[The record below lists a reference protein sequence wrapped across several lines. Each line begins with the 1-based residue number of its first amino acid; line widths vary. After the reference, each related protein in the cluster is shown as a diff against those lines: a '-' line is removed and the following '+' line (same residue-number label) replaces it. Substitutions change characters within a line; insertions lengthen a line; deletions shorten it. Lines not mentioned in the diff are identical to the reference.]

1 VKILVCNVG
10 STSLKYQFLDMPAER
25 CLARGGIERI
35 GSPGARLRHH
45 AEGGVEMSGPA
56 SAPDQ
61 SAAIRLMISL
71 LLEHSAGG
79 MRELRE
85 LDGIGF
91 KVVGARN
98 VTGAVFLDEPVLRAM
113 EEYTPL
119 LPSHNPPYIAA
130 IRLFRELLPAVPL
143 VGLFETAFHADLPPR
158 AYLYPVPYE
167 WYERHGVRRY
177 GYHGASLRYVAE
189 RVPVLLQRPADGL
202 RLVACH
208 LGGSS
213 SICAIQGG
221 RSVDTSMGMSSQAGI
236 PMATRC
242 GDVDPFVL
250 PYVMEREGLSVDE
263 IRRILVAQA
272 GLAGLSG
279 LSGDVR
285 DLEQAAA
292 QGHPRAA
299 LALDVFAYAVKKY
312 IGAYAAVLGGID
324 VLAFAGGIGENGVEM
339 RQRICDGL
347 GFLGIALDA
356 ERNLVRGRETII
368 SKRGAPVAVVV
379 VPTNEEI
386 IVARETF
393 RTIRSRGPRDAAVDR
408 AAEGGTLEGR

>member
-1 VKILVCNVG
+1 
-10 STSLKYQFLDMPAER
+10 
-25 CLARGGIERI
+25 
-35 GSPGARLRHH
+35 
-45 AEGGVEMSGPA
+45 MSGPA
-56 SAPDQ
+56 SIPDQ
-61 SAAIRLMISL
+61 RAAIRLMISL

-91 KVVGARN
+91 KVIGARN
-98 VTGAVFLDEPVLRAM
+98 VTGAVLLDEPVLAAM

-119 LPSHNPPYIAA
+119 LPSHNPPYVEA

-143 VGLFETAFHADLPPR
+143 VGLFETAFHADLPPC

-189 RVPVLLQRPADGL
+189 RVPVLLGRPADGL

-213 SICAIQGG
+213 SICAIHSG
-221 RSVDTSMGMSSQAGI
+221 RSVDTSMGMSNQAGI

-242 GDVDPFVL
+242 GDVDPFIL
-250 PYVMEREGLSVDE
+250 LYVMERDGLSVEE

-285 DLEQAAA
+285 DLEQAAM
-292 QGHPRAA
+292 QGHHRAA

-324 VLAFAGGIGENGVEM
+324 VLAFAGGIGEHGVEM

-356 ERNLVRGRETII
+356 ERNRVRGQEAII
-368 SKRGAPVAVVV
+368 SKRGAPVTVVV

-393 RTIRSRGPRDAAVDR
+393 GAIRSRGPRAAAVDST
-408 AAEGGTLEGR
+408 AEGGTLEGR